1 MVHQVRIIIHG
12 SCSMDDKT
20 FCVPRDIFYGSH
32 GHRKGSLD
40 HRACYMGHSACAIF
54 LGRWSLSSRTCSMVY
69 EDSKMDRWMNQEV
82 DVHEYAYV
90 CRYVSKP
97 RHNRV
102 SLRKYILVHGRMS
115 EPDLA

>member
-1 MVHQVRIIIHG
+1 
-12 SCSMDDKT
+12 
-20 FCVPRDIFYGSH
+20 
-32 GHRKGSLD
+32 
-40 HRACYMGHSACAIF
+40 
-54 LGRWSLSSRTCSMVY
+54 MVY